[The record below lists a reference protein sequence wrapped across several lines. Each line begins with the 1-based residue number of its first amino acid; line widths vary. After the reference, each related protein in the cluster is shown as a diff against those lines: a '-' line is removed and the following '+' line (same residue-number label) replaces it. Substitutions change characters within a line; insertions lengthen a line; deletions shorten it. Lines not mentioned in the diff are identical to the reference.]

1 MNDKLIYLA
10 GLITM
15 FFGGIAVAGLLLC
28 PK

>member
-1 MNDKLIYLA
+1 MSDKVIYVY
-10 GLITM
+10 GLIVM